1 MKTRT
6 TLLPA
11 VLAALPALLLLLG
24 VPSAT
29 AQTVTQTFSLRAGW
43 NSIWLEVQP
52 ADNSV
57 ANVFAGLP
65 LASVWTYVP
74 NDNTAEFIRD
84 QNELPFNQPNWLR
97 YFPAGQPEAF
107 LNNLFA
113 VHAQRAY
120 LVKLT
125 AAATLTISGRPSIR
139 PVAWQANAFN
149 LRGFPVNPAQL
160 PTFTSFFAPSTAHAG
175 QSIYQLGAN
184 GQWSLVNPGDSMK
197 SGEAYWTFCRG
208 ASTYQAPLSLE
219 LELGDGLDYD
229 AQLTELSPRLRNET
243 ASARTVVVADL
254 GGGASGPLSFQSFTN
269 NQFSWVNLPAPWS
282 VSMGPRGASNAVVDL
297 RLAIRRK
304 DFAGNS
310 YASILEV
317 KDSAGTRYRVPVTA
331 AKLLAGR
338 SSINDSLGGAGGG
351 IQAASAG
358 ATKAGL
364 WVGSAT
370 ITNVN
375 EANSVQPLAPR
386 PTRSPFTLR
395 LLVHVNA
402 DAQPRLLKEVVQMWQ
417 ESTRTNDGA
426 GNLVVDKPG
435 RFVLLTD
442 ATLIPQF
449 EGGALRGGQA
459 VGRRLSTVDYD
470 FPAGSSNYLAMTGTF
485 AVGQTANCAITLDPN
500 FPTNPF
506 RHKFHPDHDNKDRLF
521 QPLPPNLPV
530 EQQEVY
536 RVSRN
541 VELNFSAT
549 DPAGASL
556 SSIEYGDSVI
566 GGTYRET
573 ILGLHKTNLV
583 VSGTFRL
590 TRVNNS
596 PVLNQ

>member
-1 MKTRT
+1 M
-6 TLLPA
+6 P
-11 VLAALPALLLLLG
+11 
-24 VPSAT
+24 
-29 AQTVTQTFSLRAGW
+29 LRAGW

-57 ANVFAGLP
+57 SNVFAGLP
-65 LASVWTYVP
+65 LASAWTYLP
-74 NDNTAEFIRD
+74 NESSVEFIRD
-84 QNELPFNQPNWLR
+84 QNELPFNQPSWLR

-125 AAATLTISGRPSIR
+125 SPATLTVTGRPSLR
-139 PVAWQANAFN
+139 RSEWQPNAFN
-149 LRGFPVNPAQL
+149 LRGFPVDPTRL
-160 PTFTSFFAPSTAHAG
+160 PSFADFFASSSAHAG
-175 QSIYQLGAN
+175 KVIYQLGAN
-184 GQWSLVNPGDSMK
+184 GQWALVNSTDAMRA
-197 SGEAYWTFCRG
+197 GEAYWVYCQG
-208 ASTYQAPLSLE
+208 ASTYQAPLGVE

-229 AQLTELSPRLRNET
+229 TQLTELAPRLRNLS
-243 ASARTVVVADL
+243 ASARTVSVNDL
-254 GGGASGPLSFQSFTN
+254 GGGASGPLSYQRFAN
-269 NQFSWVNLPAPWS
+269 NQLSWVNLPAPHT
-282 VSMGPRGASNAVVDL
+282 VSLGARGATSADLDLHLAV
-297 RLAIRRK
+297 RRN

-317 KDSAGTRYRVPVTA
+317 KDNAGTRYLVPVTA
-331 AKLLAGR
+331 AKLLAAR
-338 SSINDSLGGAGGG
+338 ASLNDPLGGSGSGGFG
-351 IQAASAG
+351 LASGGPGAA
-358 ATKAGL
+358 KAGL
-364 WVGSAT
+364 WVGTAT

-375 EANSVQPLAPR
+375 EASSAQPLTPR
-386 PTRSPFTLR
+386 PTRSPFNLR
-395 LLVHVNA
+395 LLLHVTA
-402 DAQPRLLKEVVQMWQ
+402 EAKPRLLKDVVQMWQ

-426 GNLVVDKPG
+426 GHLVVDKPG

-442 ATLIPQF
+442 ETLLPQF
-449 EGGALRGGQA
+449 EGGALRGGQP

-485 AVGQTANCAITLDPN
+485 AFGQTASCSITLDPN

-506 RHKFHPDHDNKDRLF
+506 RHKYHPDHDNKDRLF

-530 EQQEVY
+530 EHQEVY
-536 RVSRN
+536 RISRT
-541 VELNFSAT
+541 VELTFSAT
-549 DPAGASL
+549 DPAGAAL
-556 SSIEYGDSVI
+556 SSIEYGDSAM

-573 ILGLHKTNLV
+573 IVGLHKTNLV

>member
-6 TLLPA
+6 PFLPA
-11 VLAALPALLLLLG
+11 VLAYWPALLLLLG
-24 VPSAT
+24 TPIVE
-29 AQTVTQTFSLRAGW
+29 AQTVTQSLPLRAGW

-57 ANVFAGLP
+57 SNVFRGLP

-74 NDNTAEFIRD
+74 NENTVEFIRD

-97 YFPAGQPEAF
+97 HFPAGQPEAF
-107 LNNLFA
+107 LNSLFA

-125 AAATLTISGRPSIR
+125 APATLTIAGRPSLR
-139 PVAWQANAFN
+139 RSEWQANAFN
-149 LRGFPVNPAQL
+149 LRGFPVNPAQ
-160 PTFTSFFAPSTAHAG
+160 PSTFASFFAPSTAHAG

-184 GQWSLVNPGDSMK
+184 GQWSLVNPADPMK
-197 SGEAYWTFCRG
+197 SGEAYWAFCRG
-208 ASTYQAPLSLE
+208 ASTYQAPLDLQ

-229 AQLTELSPRLRNET
+229 SQLTELAPRLANH
-243 ASARTVVVADL
+243 AAVARTISITDL
-254 GGGASGPLSFQSFTN
+254 GGGASGPLSYQRFAN
-269 NQFSWVNLPAPWS
+269 NQFSWVNLPAPHS
-282 VSMGPRGASNAVVDL
+282 VALGARGTSSAELDL
-297 RLAIRRK
+297 RLAVRRK

-317 KDSAGTRYRVPVTA
+317 KDNAGTRYLVPVAA
-331 AKLLAGR
+331 AKLLAAR
-338 SSINDSLGGAGGG
+338 SSLGDPSSGFRAS
-351 IQAASAG
+351 SAG
-358 ATKAGL
+358 AARAGL
-364 WVGSAT
+364 WVGTAT

-375 EANSVQPLAPR
+375 EANSVQPLALR
-386 PTRSPFTLR
+386 PTRSPFNLR
-395 LLVHVNA
+395 LLVHVTA

-449 EGGALRGGQA
+449 EGGVLRGGKA

-470 FPAGSSNYLAMTGTF
+470 FPAGASNYLAMTGTF
-485 AVGQTANCAITLDPN
+485 AVGQTATCAITLDPN

-506 RHKFHPDHDNKDRLF
+506 RHKYHPDHDNKDRLF
-521 QPLPPNLPV
+521 QPLPPNLPA

-541 VELNFSAT
+541 VELSFSAT
-549 DPAGASL
+549 DPAGAAL

-573 ILGLHKTNLV
+573 ITGLHKTSLI